1 MTSLA
6 TLLNTST
13 SLWAGALLGIV
24 IGALVGVFATMALA
38 RRRGEGAPATA
49 GSAPDTALR
58 NDCLEFIE
66 AADSGHNSLLSV
78 DTKELEDVELED
90 ALDSENPAIR
100 KLAQSI
106 LTMAS
111 LQNSLRMIAPKDVLS
126 CADSLFELVAHSAMD
141 GVKDREGFSGKYQ
154 GQKSELIA
162 AARKSLA

>member
-38 RRRGEGAPATA
+38 RRRDESAPASA
-49 GSAPDTALR
+49 APDGALR
-58 NDCLEFIE
+58 QDCLEFIE
-66 AADSGHNSLLSV
+66 AADNGHNSLLSV
-78 DTKELEDVELED
+78 DPKALEDVELED
-90 ALDSENPAIR
+90 ALDSDNPAVR

-111 LQNSLRMIAPKDVLS
+111 LQNSLRIIAPKDVLS

-141 GVKDREGFSGKYQ
+141 GVKDRDGFSSKYQ
-154 GQKSELIA
+154 GQKSELIS